1 MPARH
6 ETILKHRWWAS
17 DMMHGSLR
25 EHRREERQR
34 LVLFDRTNNAP
45 RMNQAVCGSNAPA
58 TVA

>member
-17 DMMHGSLR
+17 DMMRASLR
-25 EHRREERQR
+25 KHRREERQR
-34 LVLFDRTNNAP
+34 LMLFDRTNNAP
-45 RMNQAVCGSNAPA
+45 PHELSGVGRNAPA